1 MRAAWIVAVAAAL
14 LWPGAAQAHQEVV
27 GIVQAKLRAPD
38 DLEILLKLDA
48 AQLLMSAQLDPTG
61 REIARLE
68 SPEGQRAVWDYLL
81 RHHEVDAWQGA
92 CERVLVRRYA
102 LSPSGKWLDIQSQW
116 RCPPPQEYIRVHFSG
131 LLEGEGHAVV
141 GHFDDGAGAV
151 EQMRFG
157 RLSQDWFFFP
167 ALPAGGG
174 PLPSCAKGE
183 GRVGVALARF
193 FARGVFS
200 AAAGDVGGA
209 DGGRADAAVGGG
221 RVAGGGVGAGA
232 GAGVA
237 GVSRR
242 VPELLGLVSLIG
254 LGAVTARHV
263 LLRAPLRRED
273 LPLSILLG
281 VCAGLSVARTGALV
295 AVTPGWLGALVFA
308 GAWALFGWAGVAL
321 GRSPKR
327 RQAAALAVLGVLCFL
342 VTGELYHLVQ

>member
-1 MRAAWIVAVAAAL
+1 MRAAWIAVAAAAL
-14 LWPGAAQAHQEVV
+14 LWPGAARAHQEVV

-48 AQLLMSAQLDPTG
+48 AQLLVSAGIDPEG
-61 REIARLE
+61 RAVARLE

-167 ALPAGGG
+167 ALP
-174 PLPSCAKGE
+174 PVEVPSPPAPK
-183 GRVGVALARF
+183 
-193 FARGVFS
+193 ARGVWESLWRGFLH
-200 AAAGDVGGA
+200 AEFFLLPLVMLGA
-209 DGGRADAAVGGG
+209 QMEDARTRRWAVGVSLLAAWALALVPGWL
-221 RVAGGGVGAGA
+221 
-232 GAGVA
+232 

-273 LPLSILLG
+273 IPLAILLG

-295 AVTPGWLGALVFA
+295 AVRPGWLGALVFA
-308 GAWALFGWAGVAL
+308 GVWALFGWAGVAL
-321 GRSPKR
+321 GRSPRR